1 MPNRRLSP
9 DEALI
14 ALIIAA
20 MESSGHVAPV
30 EAARAAELVRLM
42 PQLRKHSRPVINRL
56 IERMKAYVRDHDNTA
71 IIDAV
76 AEAIPPDDRA
86 AAVMTV
92 IAVLMSDHRLQRAE
106 AAFLLK
112 LSDALPYVTP
122 PRRGA
127 PGRGVRQSLPASPA
141 PGAPRRRDHT

>member
-30 EAARAAELVRLM
+30 EAARAAELVRVM
-42 PQLRKHSRPVINRL
+42 PQLREHSRLVVDRMV
-56 IERMKAYVRDHDNTA
+56 ERMKTYVRDHDDQA
-71 IIDAV
+71 IIEA
-76 AEAIPPDDRA
+76 AREAIPRDDWA

-92 IAVLMSDHRLQRAE
+92 IAVLMSDHRLQRPE
-106 AAFLLK
+106 SAFLMK
-112 LSDALPYVTP
+112 LTP
-122 PRRGA
+122 RLAYNRPDRRARPTPRK
-127 PGRGVRQSLPASPA
+127 PAARKPA
-141 PGAPRRRDHT
+141 DPSAG